1 MYKRFEIQS
10 PPTTKTYWCLG
21 LTIKSYYQEWT
32 TFVETLLKKKK
43 KKEEEEE
50 ERLKSREIVNKGG
63 KNTNSLKEKE
73 EHNSD
78 SVF

>member
-1 MYKRFEIQS
+1 MGFNPRLQQKLIGVLVNDKELLSRVDNIGWNS
-10 PPTTKTYWCLG
+10 
-21 LTIKSYYQEWT
+21 
-32 TFVETLLKKKK
+32 LKKK
-43 KKEEEEE
+43 EEEE

>member
-1 MYKRFEIQS
+1 MSWSNDKE
-10 PPTTKTYWCLG
+10 
-21 LTIKSYYQEWT
+21 
-32 TFVETLLKKKK
+32 LLSRVYNIGWNSL

>member
-1 MYKRFEIQS
+1 MSWSNDKELLSRVDDIGWNS
-10 PPTTKTYWCLG
+10 
-21 LTIKSYYQEWT
+21 
-32 TFVETLLKKKK
+32 LKKKK